1 MSTIKSSAE
10 NLTLNADGSGN
21 DIIFQ
26 SNGSNVATL
35 DQAGLLTATTFAG
48 SGASLTALPAA
59 QVSGTHTSFTS
70 TGIDDNAT
78 STAITIDASE
88 NVGIGVTPETWETGW
103 TGLQVGGLG
112 AAYASTSASAGS
124 EIALSLNTYIN
135 SSGQTSYIITDE
147 ASRYRQDSG
156 EHYLQ
161 VAVSGSADAA
171 ITWVDGVV
179 IKPNGGG
186 GASTADISM
195 GSKWNGDGG
204 GKTDFQTGSNNGV
217 LCRMSSSTTGSNQR
231 MWFVN
236 SNGLVGSVS
245 TNGSATVFATSSDYR
260 LKENVNYDWDATTK
274 LKQLKPARFNFIADD
289 TTVIDG
295 FIAHEVQ
302 EVVPEAVTGT
312 KDEMRDE
319 EYEVTPAVMDG
330 ETVVTPAVMGTRSV
344 PYYQGIDQAKLVP
357 LLVKTIQE
365 MEARITA
372 LEG

>member
-1 MSTIKSSAE
+1 MAIVI
-10 NLTLNADGSGN
+10 NGSGTVTGISVGGLP
-21 DIIFQ
+21 DGVVD
-26 SNGSNVATL
+26 SGTVAADVATQAEL
-35 DQAGLLTATTFAG
+35 DAK
-48 SGASLTALPAA
+48 
-59 QVSGTHTSFTS
+59 VSSIT
-70 TGIDDNAT
+70 DNGNAN
-78 STAITIDASE
+78 AITIDSNE
-88 NVGIGVTPETWETGW
+88 NVGIGAS
-103 TGLQVGGLG
+103 VGESSQGSNSQALFVG
-112 AAYASTSASAGS
+112 PYSA
-124 EIALSLNTYIN
+124 LIN
-135 SSGQTSYIITDE
+135 SGAYESCNLVENAYIGTAASDTWKYRETSE
-147 ASRYRQDSG
+147 AARHEMRAGY
-156 EHYLQ
+156 HYLK
-161 VAVSGSADAA
+161 VGVSGSADAD
-171 ITWVDGVV
+171 ITWVDGIV

-186 GASTADISM
+186 GASTTDISM
-195 GSKWNGDGG
+195 GAAWSGDGG
-204 GKTDFQTGSNNGV
+204 GKTDFQTGANNGV

-274 LKQLKPARFNFIADD
+274 IKQLKPARFNFIADD

-330 ETVVTPAVMGTRSV
+330 EIVVTPAVMGTRSV

-365 MEARITA
+365 LEARITA
-372 LEG
+372 LEA